1 MPSRF
6 TRTLLAGAVLLLSAC
21 MSQPGAVPSP
31 EPPVL
36 DGTEWTVTKIKGA
49 DTVADSQPTIA
60 FEDGKV
66 SGTPGCNRFFGS
78 CTQDGAKLEFGMMG
92 TTEMACLDEGVG
104 EQETAFLAAL
114 GEVTGVRAADPA
126 VELTGADGAAILTLM
141 KKEPMPDKAL
151 EGTEW
156 TLTGI
161 VENEAVSSI
170 VGDKAVTLTIADGKL
185 HASACNQINGDV
197 TVDGQTLKVGP
208 LMSTRMAC
216 PSEEETIQEGK
227 LISYLEAAT
236 AFEIKG
242 ATLTITSG
250 DNGLVFEAR

>member
-78 CTQDGAKLEFGMMG
+78 YTQDGAKLEFGMMG
-92 TTEMACLDEGVG
+92 TTEMACLDE
-104 EQETAFLAAL
+104 
-114 GEVTGVRAADPA
+114 
-126 VELTGADGAAILTLM
+126 
-141 KKEPMPDKAL
+141 
-151 EGTEW
+151 
-156 TLTGI
+156 
-161 VENEAVSSI
+161 
-170 VGDKAVTLTIADGKL
+170 
-185 HASACNQINGDV
+185 ASASRRRHSSRPWARSPASAQPTPPSNSQAP
-197 TVDGQTLKVGP
+197 TVRRSSP
-208 LMSTRMAC
+208 
-216 PSEEETIQEGK
+216 
-227 LISYLEAAT
+227 
-236 AFEIKG
+236 
-242 ATLTITSG
+242 
-250 DNGLVFEAR
+250 

>member
-1 MPSRF
+1 MANRF
-6 TRTLLAGAVLLLSAC
+6 ARTLLAGAVLLLSAC
-21 MSQPGAVPSP
+21 VSQPGAVPSP

-36 DGTEWTVTKIKGA
+36 AGTEWTVTKIKGA
-49 DTVADSQPTIA
+49 DTVAASQPTIA
-60 FEDGKV
+60 FEGGQV
-66 SGTPGCNRFFGS
+66 GGTPGCNRFFGS
-78 CTQDGAKLEFGMMG
+78 FTQDGAKLEFGMMG
-92 TTEMACLDEGVG
+92 TTEMACLDDAVSK
-104 EQETAFLAAL
+104 QETAFLAAM
-114 GEVTGVRAADPA
+114 GEVAGVRAADPA
-126 VELTGADGAAILTLM
+126 VELTNAKGEAVLTLT
-141 KKEPMPDKAL
+141 KKEPVPDKAL

-161 VENEAVSSI
+161 IENDAVSSI
-170 VGDKAVTLTIADGKL
+170 VGDRAVTLTIADGKL

-197 TVDGQTLKVGP
+197 TVDGKTLKVGP

-227 LISYLEAAT
+227 LIAYLEAAT

-250 DNGLVFEAR
+250 SNGLAFEAK